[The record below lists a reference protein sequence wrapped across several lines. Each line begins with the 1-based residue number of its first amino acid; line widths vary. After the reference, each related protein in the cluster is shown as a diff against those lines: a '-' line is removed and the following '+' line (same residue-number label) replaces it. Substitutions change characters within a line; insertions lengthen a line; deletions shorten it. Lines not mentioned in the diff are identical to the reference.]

1 MPPRRI
7 GPGRTP
13 SGMSPRRRGRGPAHV
28 VGVQRRE
35 PPHEIVGDEPVG
47 VSLAYQVGVEAIVLD
62 DGIAGKACVRQ
73 QPRGVMLC
81 RGRPRRIDFVEGAV
95 LLAPERVPHASLSRS
110 ISPYRSA
117 SQPRSERVGT
127 IVAVTPDGLVTAE
140 LVVRL
145 PAGDVRRVGVSLG
158 DPLDDPS
165 CLPRGRRRS

>member
-13 SGMSPRRRGRGPAHV
+13 SGMSPRRRGRGPRS
-28 VGVQRRE
+28 RRRRSASGTA
-35 PPHEIVGDEPVG
+35 HEIVGDEPVG

-95 LLAPERVPHASLSRS
+95 LLAPERVPPRLVESVNITVPVRE
-110 ISPYRSA
+110 
-117 SQPRSERVGT
+117 PRSERVGT

-158 DPLDDPS
+158 DPLDDPKLS
-165 CLPRGRRRS
+165 PRGRRRS